1 MGELEEDDKGNIIF
15 VLFIIVPSSTTSS
28 ASRCLG
34 KGTSGSPR
42 RWAVGSTAGV
52 MAGFL
57 VGLKVSPV
65 FFCRFTKVAML
76 AIYN

>member
-15 VLFIIVPSSTTSS
+15 VIFIVVPSSTTSS
-28 ASRCLG
+28 ASRCLD
-34 KGTSGSPR
+34 KGTGGNPR

-65 FFCRFTKVAML
+65 FFFIFADLQR
-76 AIYN
+76 